1 MYIPTET
8 LEGELAALRSHP
20 VLAGFTSARV
30 ATTRSPSPHT
40 VSLNGP
46 GRGRPLA
53 APTEPSHVDLKA
65 LEPYLED
72 LARTSD
78 GTGRSLARLGQLL
91 VVLDMLA
98 PAFAF
103 PKPGQSLPATHP
115 AVIAATEELDA
126 APDQAWTLAD
136 LAERAHVSPSYLCRL
151 FMRELGISPL
161 HYLERRRLELTAQL
175 LLEGDLSIN
184 EIGSIA
190 GWADANY
197 MTRRFRSAQGMHPV
211 VTGPFSKLRRCM
223 QVSCCT
229 TRNRSVVFRRR
240 WTARARAGAWAV
252 RDRSRQ
258 RPTRARCTTESASPR
273 RPCSKS
279 VVAPRRY
286 LRSSYGANSMVR
298 STIRRTPSRSP
309 RRAASPAH
317 RSSRS
322 SMDRRA
328 CCRGLSAQSS

>member
-1 MYIPTET
+1 VHLYSEHVILRQRDVVAAAEQWDHDTPQRPHVHEFMEVVVVIGGTAVHRTRSGQSRIGAGAVLLVRPGQWHAYDDPSGLRIWNVYIPTET

-46 GRGRPLA
+46 GRGRPLP

-197 MTRRFRSAQGMHPV
+197 MTRRFRSAQGMSP
-211 VTGPFSKLRRCM
+211 SRY
-223 QVSCCT
+223 
-229 TRNRSVVFRRR
+229 RSVFQ
-240 WTARARAGAWAV
+240 TASVHAGV
-252 RDRSRQ
+252 MLHD
-258 RPTRARCTTESASPR
+258 EE
-273 RPCSKS
+273 
-279 VVAPRRY
+279 
-286 LRSSYGANSMVR
+286 
-298 STIRRTPSRSP
+298 
-309 RRAASPAH
+309 
-317 RSSRS
+317 
-322 SMDRRA
+322 
-328 CCRGLSAQSS
+328 